1 MPRQTILAIDD
12 DKPILELVCKTLEAA
27 DFDVITSAD
36 PVAGLE
42 IATKHR
48 VDLIVLDVR
57 MPGLNGFEVCRR
69 LRATPSTAHTPI
81 VMLTVDAAEPD
92 RIAGLELGADDYI
105 AKPFSPRELV
115 ARVRAILR
123 RVGNSSGDASGTVE
137 IGALSIDPARHE
149 VRHQG
154 EAVAMT
160 AMEFKVLHYLAA
172 RAGTVVSRDD
182 ILHAVIESDAAVL
195 DRTIDVH
202 VAALRRKLKD
212 GGNMIETVRGVGYR
226 MRPSITEPT

>member
-115 ARVRAILR
+115 ARVR
-123 RVGNSSGDASGTVE
+123 
-137 IGALSIDPARHE
+137 
-149 VRHQG
+149 
-154 EAVAMT
+154 
-160 AMEFKVLHYLAA
+160 
-172 RAGTVVSRDD
+172 
-182 ILHAVIESDAAVL
+182 
-195 DRTIDVH
+195 
-202 VAALRRKLKD
+202 
-212 GGNMIETVRGVGYR
+212 
-226 MRPSITEPT
+226 